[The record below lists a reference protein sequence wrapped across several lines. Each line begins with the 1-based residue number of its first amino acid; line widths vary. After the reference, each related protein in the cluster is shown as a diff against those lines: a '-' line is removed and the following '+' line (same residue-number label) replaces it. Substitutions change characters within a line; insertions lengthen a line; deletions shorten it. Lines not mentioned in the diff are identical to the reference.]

1 MDSKLHILKLKIQMY
16 SKLGKIGRLASK
28 IKISSKGNTVKNIL
42 VCFPIDEPSFR
53 VASFSFRKLKE
64 DVLKDVHII
73 LLIPSQYKNLIKF
86 YFGQII
92 TYDMKN
98 EKNISSTL
106 EEIRKI
112 INDFT
117 FDMIIDLN
125 PNFSFPI
132 SHFISNIPAN
142 YKVGFQSVFSDTFYN
157 IQFELSTTGF
167 LERGYNQINSLITSK

>member
-16 SKLGKIGRLASK
+16 SKLGKIGKLASNV
-28 IKISSKGNTVKNIL
+28 KISPKGNNIKNIL
-42 VCFPIDEPSFR
+42 ICFPIDEPSFR
-53 VASFSFRKLKE
+53 VASYSFRKIKE
-64 DVLKDVHII
+64 ETLKDMHIV
-73 LLIPSQYKNLIKF
+73 LLIPSQFKKLIKF

-98 EKNISSTL
+98 EKNFSLNL
-106 EEIRKI
+106 EEIGKV
-112 INDFT
+112 INDIT

-125 PNFSFPI
+125 PNFSFSI
-132 SHFISNIPAN
+132 SKFISNIAAE